1 MNEKLKEMV
10 KQFFKFCAVGV
21 LNTIISFAITYGVIF
36 LVNKINPK
44 ISINNFVLIFLASL
58 LGFFVS
64 GLNAYYWN
72 NKYVFK
78 KTQKGNLKPLL
89 KSYLC
94 YGTIFVF
101 SYFLNAFVFTKLLNL
116 PNILIPVLQIFICTP
131 LNFLSNK
138 LWAFK

>member
-1 MNEKLKEMV
+1 MNYKNLF
-10 KQFFKFCAVGV
+10 KQFFKFCVVGV
-21 LNTIISFAITYGVIF
+21 SNTIISFAITYGVIF
-36 LVNKINPK
+36 LVNKLNPK
-44 ISINNFVLIFLASL
+44 ISVNDVVLIFLASL

-94 YGTIFVF
+94 YGTIFVL
-101 SYFLNAFVFTKLLNL
+101 SYCLNAFIFTKLLNL
-116 PNILIPVLQIFICTP
+116 PNILIPILQIFICTP
-131 LNFLSNK
+131 LNFISNR

>member
-1 MNEKLKEMV
+1 MNENLKKIV

-21 LNTIISFAITYGVIF
+21 LNTLISFTITYGVIF
-36 LVNKINPK
+36 LVNRLNPK
-44 ISINNFVLIFLASL
+44 ISVNSNILIFSASI

-94 YGTIFVF
+94 YGTIFVL

-116 PNILIPVLQIFICTP
+116 PNILIPILQIFICTP
-131 LNFLSNK
+131 LNFISNR